1 MRIKLYDFC
10 LKYEKENLL
19 DEWDT
24 EKNNPKTPHDVTYG
38 SKEKVWWRCPKGHEW
53 QAAVYSRTGI
63 ETNCPYCAGK
73 KVMKGQ
79 NDLASQYPEI
89 AAQWHP
95 IKNGLATPDMIYVR
109 AHRSAWWICEKGH
122 EWRAT
127 VKSRTA
133 GANCPACAGRIL
145 LHGRNDLAAMYPDL
159 AREWHPQKNNG
170 LQPCDVS
177 PRSVK
182 RVWWRCEKSHEWQA
196 KITARVAGSGCPVC
210 TGRKIVPGENDL
222 ATMIPDVAAEWLQ
235 EKNGR
240 LTPEMLAPYSNRKVW
255 WRCKEGHVYQASVG
269 ARSTSNSGCPYC
281 ANRKVL
287 RGFNDLATTA
297 PEIAAQWHP
306 SLNGNLTPAD
316 LTKGSAKRIWWL
328 CPEGHVWKAKVYSR
342 TSSQKCG
349 CPVCAKR
356 VKTKYRA
363 S

>member
-63 ETNCPYCAGK
+63 EANCPYCAGK

-95 IKNGLATPDMIYVR
+95 N
-109 AHRSAWWICEKGH
+109 
-122 EWRAT
+122 
-127 VKSRTA
+127 
-133 GANCPACAGRIL
+133 
-145 LHGRNDLAAMYPDL
+145 
-159 AREWHPQKNNG
+159 
-170 LQPCDVS
+170 
-177 PRSVK
+177 
-182 RVWWRCEKSHEWQA
+182 
-196 KITARVAGSGCPVC
+196 
-210 TGRKIVPGENDL
+210 
-222 ATMIPDVAAEWLQ
+222 
-235 EKNGR
+235 
-240 LTPEMLAPYSNRKVW
+240 
-255 WRCKEGHVYQASVG
+255 
-269 ARSTSNSGCPYC
+269 
-281 ANRKVL
+281 
-287 RGFNDLATTA
+287 
-297 PEIAAQWHP
+297 
-306 SLNGNLTPAD
+306 LNGNLTPAD

>member
-95 IKNGLATPDMIYVR
+95 VKNGLATPDMIYVR

-133 GANCPACAGRIL
+133 GANCP
-145 LHGRNDLAAMYPDL
+145 
-159 AREWHPQKNNG
+159 
-170 LQPCDVS
+170 
-177 PRSVK
+177 
-182 RVWWRCEKSHEWQA
+182 
-196 KITARVAGSGCPVC
+196 
-210 TGRKIVPGENDL
+210 
-222 ATMIPDVAAEWLQ
+222 
-235 EKNGR
+235 
-240 LTPEMLAPYSNRKVW
+240 
-255 WRCKEGHVYQASVG
+255 
-269 ARSTSNSGCPYC
+269 
-281 ANRKVL
+281 
-287 RGFNDLATTA
+287 
-297 PEIAAQWHP
+297 
-306 SLNGNLTPAD
+306 
-316 LTKGSAKRIWWL
+316 
-328 CPEGHVWKAKVYSR
+328 
-342 TSSQKCG
+342 
-349 CPVCAKR
+349 VCARKDTASWEKR
-356 VKTKYRA
+356 SDSHVP
-363 S
+363 